1 MPTRNN
7 GAGLGERGTRQD
19 IEVRRRAL
27 IAATLESLAAGGL
40 AAVSVRDVAAR
51 AGVSIGLVRY
61 HFGSFG
67 ALLVEAYRHTTHE
80 IDARLAAAVEAAG
93 PSPRRRMEAFLQ
105 ASFAADIVDRDLLS
119 AWLGFWGL
127 VRSDPNAAALHAE
140 TYGAYRGRIE
150 ALLADLATEAG
161 RKADAAQGAMAL
173 AAMLDG
179 LWLERCL
186 DPPTF
191 SPEAAVGMTRRWVDG
206 FLATAEP
213 A

>member
-1 MPTRNN
+1 MAN
-7 GAGLGERGTRQD
+7 AGHFSRQD
-19 IEVRRRAL
+19 LDVRRRAL

-51 AGVSIGLVRY
+51 AGVSIGLVRH

-80 IDARLAAAVEAAG
+80 IDARLAAAVAAAG
-93 PSPRRRMEAFLQ
+93 PSPRLRMEAFLQ

-127 VRSDPNAAALHAE
+127 VRNDANAAALHAE
-140 TYGAYRGRIE
+140 SYGAYRARIE
-150 ALLADLATEAG
+150 GLLADLAAEAG
-161 RKADAAQGAMAL
+161 RRADIAQGAIAL
-173 AAMLDG
+173 SAMLDG
-179 LWLERCL
+179 LWLELCL
-186 DPPTF
+186 DPGAF

-206 FLATAEP
+206 FLATAEL